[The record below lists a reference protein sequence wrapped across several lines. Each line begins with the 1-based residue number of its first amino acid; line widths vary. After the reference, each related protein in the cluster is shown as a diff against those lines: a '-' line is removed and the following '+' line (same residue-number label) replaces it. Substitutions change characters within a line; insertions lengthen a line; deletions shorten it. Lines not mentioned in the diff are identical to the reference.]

1 MTFKTYIK
9 AYIKEHRQVTLS
21 ELDFQREAY
30 NKAYNSNIKFST
42 MERTLRRIV
51 AKSQKNFELLGYR
64 IDKIVNNKGYITGY
78 ITTTSDLISIE

>member
-9 AYIKEHRQVTLS
+9 AYIKEHGQVTLN

-30 NKAYNSNIKFST
+30 NHAYDSNIKFST

-51 AKSQKNFELLGYR
+51 ADSNIELLGYR
-64 IDKIVNNKGYITGY
+64 IDKIVNSKGHITGY
-78 ITTTSDLISIE
+78 ITTKADLKPTE